1 MDQQSLGAKTSHPAS
16 RAAVHAPRMARVV
29 LDLRYIVEN
38 LDEVRQNCRNRGVE
52 IDLDALLRLDVARR
66 ERLTEQQSIQE
77 RRNKLAREI
86 KGRKPSDEERNLGK
100 ELKDREAALE
110 EELVRLRDELGALHG
125 QVPNLTHPAAP
136 VGRGEDDNRELR
148 VVGSP
153 PKFAWKALDH
163 VELAAKHDLL
173 DFESAAKVTG
183 QKFYFLKNEWVLLE
197 QALVRFSL
205 DFLRRRGYTLFQTPD
220 LARADVAAGLGF
232 NPRGAETN
240 IYSIANSDLVLVGTA
255 EITLGGLHQNE
266 ILELESLPRRYCGL
280 SHCFRV
286 EGGAHG
292 RASRG
297 LYRVHQFTKVEM
309 FAITKPEDS
318 EAMHA
323 ELLAIEEELYREL
336 EVPFRVVD
344 VCTGDLG
351 APAYRKYDLEAWMVC
366 RGEGGGWGEITSTSN
381 CTDYQAR
388 RLGVRFRDP
397 ETGNTRFCHMLNG
410 TAVALSR
417 APIAILE
424 NHQQADGS
432 IVIPKA
438 LRPYTGFDR
447 IG

>member
-1 MDQQSLGAKTSHPAS
+1 ME
-16 RAAVHAPRMARVV
+16 
-29 LDLRYIVEN
+29 LDLAA
-38 LDEVRQNCRNRGVE
+38 LVR
-52 IDLDALLRLDVARR
+52 LDALRR
-66 ERLTEQQSIQE
+66 ERLTEQQSVQE
-77 RRNKLAREI
+77 QRNKLARDI
-86 KGRKPSDEERNLGK
+86 KGRKPRDEERALGK
-100 ELKDREAALE
+100 ELKEREAALE
-110 EELVRLRDELGALHG
+110 EELARLRDELAALHSL
-125 QVPNLTHPAAP
+125 VPNLTHPDAP
-136 VGRGEDDNRELR
+136 IGHGEDDNRELR
-148 VVGSP
+148 RSGEP
-153 PKFAWKALDH
+153 TRFAFKALDH
-163 VELAAKHDLL
+163 VELAAKHDLI
-173 DFESAAKVTG
+173 DFEAGAKVTG
-183 QKFYFLKNEWVLLE
+183 QKFYYLKNEMVLLE

-205 DFLRRRGYTLFQTPD
+205 DFLRKRGYTLFQTPD
-220 LARADVAAGLGF
+220 LARAEVASGLGF

-240 IYSIANSDLVLVGTA
+240 IYSIADSDLVLVGTA
-255 EITLGGLHQNE
+255 EITLGGLHQGE
-266 ILELESLPRRYCGL
+266 ILELESLPRRYCGV

-309 FAITKPEDS
+309 FAITLPEAS
-318 EAMHA
+318 EEMHA
-323 ELLAIEEELYREL
+323 ELVGIEEEIYREL
-336 EVPFRVVD
+336 EIPFRVVD

-351 APAYRKYDLEAWMVC
+351 APAYRKYDLEAWMTC

-388 RLGVRFRDP
+388 RLGVRFRDAS
-397 ETGNTRFCHMLNG
+397 TDKTRFCHMLNG

-432 IVIPKA
+432 IVIPRV